1 MYEIAHRGIA
11 IEQGQELLCFFLRAL
26 TYDKWQPDHTGRD
39 IRLEYSAIIG
49 DDRYAP
55 VLLPQRKRLAF
66 LDADL
71 QFAAIELEHSGVC
84 DPRIRLEV
92 VANLLEVA
100 NRHGGGAG
108 DARGGEHFVAADVM
122 IAAERTGH
130 ETKAGRVGDAI
141 ARVPQACEDVGN
153 VIPSD

>member
-39 IRLEYSAIIG
+39 IRLEYSAIIR

-71 QFAAIELEHSGVC
+71 QFAGIELEHRGVC
-84 DPRIRLEV
+84 DPRIRPEPL
-92 VANLLEVA
+92 ANLIGVMKPE
-100 NRHGGGAG
+100 RGATR
-108 DARGGEHFVAADVM
+108 DAH
-122 IAAERTGH
+122 
-130 ETKAGRVGDAI
+130 
-141 ARVPQACEDVGN
+141 
-153 VIPSD
+153 S